1 MKFWLQSTRF
11 IVITCFFS
19 LLLVGSCKKETSQS
33 GTAEQQ
39 QQDASIVSSESDAE
53 AEIVFNDVF
62 DDAMGVNDEVGL
74 EGVGTL
80 NRLNP
85 CYTITI
91 THSNSPA
98 IFPVRIVI
106 DFGTTGCRGL
116 DGHVRRGKIITEYT
130 GRLIVASSV
139 AYTRFDGFYVD
150 TIKVEGI
157 HKIANTST
165 SSITRQF
172 TVDVID
178 ARLTKPSGNYV
189 EWSNHKVITQIEGLS
204 TLYAFDDIFRIEGT
218 ANGKVKRGTLLVSWE
233 SKIIEPLI
241 KKYNCRWIVK
251 GTVKNIRTNTSATGP
266 YVTVLDFGNGTCD
279 NVAVITINGLSRQIT
294 LR

>member
-1 MKFWLQSTRF
+1 MKFRLKSTLF
-11 IVITCFFS
+11 IAITCFVS
-19 LLLVGSCKKETSQS
+19 LLLVVSCKKETSQS
-33 GTAEQQ
+33 GTEEQQ
-39 QQDASIVSSESDAE
+39 QQEASIVSSESDAE

-85 CYTITI
+85 CYTITV
-91 THSNSPA
+91 TRSNSPA
-98 IFPVRIVI
+98 IFPVRVVI

-130 GRLIVASSV
+130 GRLIIAGSV

-150 TIKVEGI
+150 TIKVEGT

-165 SSITRQF
+165 SIITRQF

-189 EWSNHKVITQIEGLS
+189 EWNNHKVITQIEGLS
-204 TLYAFDDIFRIEGT
+204 TIYAFDDIFRIEGT

-241 KKYNCRWIVK
+241 KKYSCRWIVK

-266 YVTVLDFGNGTCD
+266 YVTVLDFGNGSCD
-279 NVAVITINGLSRQIT
+279 NQAIITINGLSRQIT